1 MTTQREHVK
10 LFTASDLIEA
20 QVVEKLLSAEGIDAF
35 IKNESLQSGLGELPF
50 VEMWPEIW
58 LTHSRDCE
66 RAQKLLME
74 FINRPA
80 AKEWTCPT
88 CKELNPGTFDVCWAC
103 VQPLADE
110 EDGFT
115 A

>member
-58 LTHSRDCE
+58 LTHAKDSE
-66 RAQKLLME
+66 RARKLLME

-88 CKELNPGTFDVCWAC
+88 CKESNPGNFDVCWAC
-103 VQPLADE
+103 VQPLAGE